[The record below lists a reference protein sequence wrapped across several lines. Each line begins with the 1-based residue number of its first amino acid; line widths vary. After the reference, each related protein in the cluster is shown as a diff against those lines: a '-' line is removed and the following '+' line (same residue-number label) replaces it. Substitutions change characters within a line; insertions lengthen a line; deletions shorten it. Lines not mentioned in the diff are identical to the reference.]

1 MHVPTHQNTFTH
13 AFPAEDYHGING
25 NVSLDRRSEIVQSPN
40 RYDLVPGGGGSASDR
55 SNNNSLSRTSE
66 AGTYDLSSAEAR
78 ARNIFN
84 NNSNGNGNGNGLHTV
99 DENVINNNNNN
110 VHHYQ
115 NQPTAPTHAAMIGN
129 NGVNGGSG
137 TLRSIDE
144 EIKKKKWP
152 TDRAYFLAKELLMTE
167 RTYKKDLDVLNT
179 VRICVFRQEKWCGN
193 KVGFRF
199 SGSARN

>member
-1 MHVPTHQNTFTH
+1 M
-13 AFPAEDYHGING
+13 I
-25 NVSLDRRSEIVQSPN
+25 
-40 RYDLVPGGGGSASDR
+40 PGGGGSASDR

-66 AGTYDLSSAEAR
+66 AGTYDLGSAEAR

-84 NNSNGNGNGNGLHTV
+84 NNNNGNGNGNGLHTV

-110 VHHYQ
+110 NVHHYQ
-115 NQPTAPTHAAMIGN
+115 NQPTAPTHAAMIGSGN

-179 VRICVFRQEKWCGN
+179 VSIDCDFFFG
-193 KVGFRF
+193 
-199 SGSARN
+199 